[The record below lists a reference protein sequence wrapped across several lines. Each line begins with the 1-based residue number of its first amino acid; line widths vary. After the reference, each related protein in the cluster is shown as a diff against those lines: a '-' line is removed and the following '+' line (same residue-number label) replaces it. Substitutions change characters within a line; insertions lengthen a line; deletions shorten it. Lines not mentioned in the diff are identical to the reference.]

1 MGIGSTAWRNRLKTR
16 PHTSPSDEY
25 FPGPLAIQA
34 FNAAGGLAYDGGKVP
49 VDRDRAHWRYSVFG
63 GEVMAGGSPVIS
75 AITVQA
81 LADLGHV
88 VDVSKADPF
97 TLPGASQGDAVAG
110 AGADGVEGG
119 GGPGFEFD
127 DDIVRGPVMV
137 VDSTG
142 KVVRVIRN

>member
-1 MGIGSTAWRNRLKTR
+1 MLSGGAAPCFDLYHALLHER
-16 PHTSPSDEY
+16 PHEPDQ
-25 FPGPLAIQA
+25 FP
-34 FNAAGGLAYDGGKVP
+34 
-49 VDRDRAHWRYSVFG
+49 
-63 GEVMAGGSPVIS
+63 
-75 AITVQA
+75 QA

-119 GGPGFEFD
+119 GGPGFEFAD
-127 DDIVRGPVMV
+127 SIIRGPVTV